1 MRYRIDANT
10 KDSGRYVLV
19 KVDKKHHKKSK
30 EMLIKLISAQNGRKY
45 VRMQMTNLKSSLR
58 KERKRTK

>member
-45 VRMQMTNLKSSLR
+45 VRM
-58 KERKRTK
+58 

>member
-1 MRYRIDANT
+1 MPWTVISNRVAIRYRIDGKT

-30 EMLIKLISAQNGRKY
+30 EVLIKLISAQNGIKY
-45 VRMQMTNLKSSLR
+45 VRM
-58 KERKRTK
+58 